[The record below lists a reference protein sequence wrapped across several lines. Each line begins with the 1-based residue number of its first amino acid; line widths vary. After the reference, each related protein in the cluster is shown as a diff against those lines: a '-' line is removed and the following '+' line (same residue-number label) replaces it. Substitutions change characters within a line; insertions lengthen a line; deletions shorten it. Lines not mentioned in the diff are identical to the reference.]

1 MNKLSLFVLSFFVI
15 FFSLL
20 ITPQAHA
27 QTDDTSASSS
37 TAPCIWQICSVDT
50 MKMSR
55 DDARQYGNDPSFDA
69 TISAQMQLIK
79 GTGANYVAIDTPYD
93 SEFIPYLTRWVTIA
107 RQNGLKV
114 WFRGNWSGWEG
125 WFDYPKTVTPSQHI
139 QMTYDFI
146 RSNPSLFADGDIFDA
161 CPECDMAG
169 YWPEKAS
176 DGAYTDFI
184 KQETASNAAAFK
196 SIGKNVTTNI
206 TSVIGGH
213 AKTIMDQ
220 STVDALKGVVSID
233 HYVPDVA
240 TMSAYINYFNTTFQ
254 AKTMVAE
261 FGAPIP
267 DINGDMTEGQQASFV
282 DSILNDLYVQK
293 NMVVGLNYYVLNN
306 GSTALINND
315 GSKREVYTVL
325 RAYFSPGTIVGEVT
339 DNLGNPLANIPII
352 VSGTTTSTVTDS
364 DGNYQLIVPA
374 KSTSLLINDQPY
386 KGASATVIF
395 PEDKRRVV
403 RNFILT
409 PISSSSA
416 DMLTS
421 LTKQLNFP
429 Q

>member
-1 MNKLSLFVLSFFVI
+1 MNKLPVFAIAFFVI
-15 FFSLL
+15 FISLL
-20 ITPQAHA
+20 ITPHAHA
-27 QTDDTSASSS
+27 QTTTTTASSS

-139 QMTYDFI
+139 QMTYNFI
-146 RSNPSLFADGDIFDA
+146 KSNPSLFANGDIFDA

-169 YWPEKAS
+169 YWPETAS

-184 KQETASNAAAFK
+184 QQETASNAAAFK
-196 SIGKNVTTNI
+196 SIGKNVITNI

-220 STVDALKGVVSID
+220 ATVNALDGVVSID

-240 TMSAYINYFNTTFQ
+240 TMSAYINYFNTAFH

-267 DINGDMTEGQQASFV
+267 DINGNMTEDQQASFV
-282 DSILNDLYVQK
+282 DSILNDLYLQK

-306 GSTALINND
+306 GSTALVNSD
-315 GSKREVYTVL
+315 GSKREVYNTL
-325 RAYFSPGTIVGEVT
+325 REYFSPGTIVGKVT
-339 DNLGNPLANIPII
+339 DNLGTPLANIPITASDSAT
-352 VSGTTTSTVTDS
+352 VTTTDI
-364 DGNYQLIVPA
+364 DGNYQLVVPA
-374 KSTSLLINDQPY
+374 EPTTITIDDQSY
-386 KGASATVIF
+386 ASASSTVAF
-395 PEDKRRVV
+395 SDDTRTVEQ
-403 RNFILT
+403 NFTLT
-409 PISSSSA
+409 PVSSSSA
-416 DMLTS
+416 NTLAELTR
-421 LTKQLNFP
+421 QLNLLL
-429 Q
+429 